1 MLSAHQVKVGG
12 EKVRLLKLRNPHGHV
27 EWEGDWS
34 DNSSKWTPKLRQE
47 LGSTVE
53 NDGIFFI
60 ALPDYAEHFRCT
72 SINYVSSGDRPAK
85 MSSLEYDFSG

>member
-34 DNSSKWTPKLRQE
+34 DNSPLWTPALKNQVGFKDE
-47 LGSTVE
+47 D
-53 NDGIFFI
+53 DGIFFI
-60 ALPDYAEHFRCT
+60 EL
-72 SINYVSSGDRPAK
+72 
-85 MSSLEYDFSG
+85 